1 MKKYVVFILLIVTL
15 FLSGCWDRR
24 ELNQLAIT
32 LALGIDKVDDEYLV
46 TVQVVV
52 PSEMSMKGSS
62 GGGTTVTL
70 YSESGETVYEAIR
83 KMTKNSPRKI
93 YPGHFRLL
101 IIGEELAKEG
111 LSESLDLLSRDW
123 EIRPDFYVVIAKDT
137 TAVEILNVTTAL
149 DNIPANKMY
158 NSLSIS
164 EKVWA
169 GTRSVNLDELISFF
183 TTDGKEAVLTGIQ
196 LKGDP
201 QIGSSKQ
208 NLESISPQTT
218 IQYDTLAVFKGDQL
232 LGWLTERETIA
243 FNYMTDSVEST
254 VSPIFC
260 PDGGKATIEVSQAHS
275 KTKGDFKNGKPEVNV
290 TIDVKGNIGSVDCT
304 INLKDLST
312 IKELEKLY
320 EQKITE
326 NINTL
331 FDTAQKKYK
340 VDIFGFGEIL
350 HRSNPKE
357 WNKIKDHW
365 EDEFSNLTMN
375 VQVKLEINRTGTI
388 INPYQKKIKD

>member
-1 MKKYVVFILLIVTL
+1 MKKYVVFIILILTL

-46 TVQVVV
+46 TAQVVV

-62 GGGTTVTL
+62 AGGTKVTL

-101 IIGEELAKEG
+101 ILGEELAKEG
-111 LSESLDLLSRDW
+111 LGETLDVLSRDW

-137 TAVEILNVTTAL
+137 TATEILNITTAL
-149 DNIPANKMY
+149 DDIPANKMY
-158 NSLSIS
+158 NSLSMS

-169 GTRSVNLDELISFF
+169 GTRSVSLDELISDFIS
-183 TTDGKEAVLTGIQ
+183 DGKEAVLTGVQ

-201 QIGSSKQ
+201 QIGSTKQ
-208 NLESISPQTT
+208 NLESISPLTT
-218 IQYDTLAVFKGDQL
+218 IQYDTLAIFKRDQL
-232 LGWLTERETIA
+232 LGWLTEKETIA
-243 FNYMTDSVEST
+243 FNYITDSVKST

-260 PDGGKATIEVSQAHS
+260 PDGGKATIEVIQVNSN
-275 KTKGDFKNGKPEVNV
+275 TKGDFKDGKPEVNV
-290 TIDVKGNIGSVDCT
+290 KINVKGNIGSVDCN
-304 INLKDLST
+304 INLKKLST
-312 IKELEKLY
+312 IEELEKIY

-326 NINTL
+326 NIYKM
-331 FDTAQKKYK
+331 FDTAQKKYR

-350 HRSNPKE
+350 HQSNPKE
-357 WNKIKDHW
+357 WNKIKYNW
-365 EDEFSNLTMN
+365 EDEFSTLTMN
-375 VQVKLEINRTGTI
+375 VQVKLEINSTGSI
-388 INPYQKKIKD
+388 INSYSEKIKN